1 MKTLTV
7 AEAQAKLPAILRRVR
22 DGEDIGIITGG
33 QIIQL
38 KTVNVVAW
46 EDSYA
51 CQEYNLTPAEWDR
64 FKARMNRRRSREKY
78 PTTEGKFDP
87 ASLA

>member
-38 KTVNVVAW
+38 RTVNVVAW
-46 EDSYA
+46 EDSDA
-51 CQEYNLTPAEWDR
+51 SQEYDLTPGEWEQ
-64 FKARMNRRRSREKY
+64 FKARMNRRRARGKY
-78 PTTEGKFDP
+78 AIFDGRFAP
-87 ASLA
+87 AIFA

>member
-7 AEAQAKLPAILRRVR
+7 TEAQAKLPAILRRVG
-22 DGEDIGIITGG
+22 DGEDIGIIAEG

-38 KTVNVVAW
+38 KAVDVLPW

-51 CQEYNLTPAEWDR
+51 CQEYDLTPAEWEQ
-64 FKARMNRRRSREKY
+64 FKTRMNRRRSGERY
-78 PTTEGKFDP
+78 PTFEGKFDP

>member
-38 KTVNVVAW
+38 KTGNVVAW

-51 CQEYNLTPAEWDR
+51 CQEYDLTPAEWDR
-64 FKARMNRRRSREKY
+64 FKTRMNRRRVR
-78 PTTEGKFDP
+78 GKCATFGGRFDP
-87 ASLA
+87 AILA